1 MTSFE
6 KTLVAAE
13 GALSHWGDVANLG
26 TQNQAQSPQRA
37 RMTGEW
43 TCNQCT
49 FINPDNVQVCAMCY
63 TTKEDE
69 EFTPLDIYKYSDMSY
84 QAFPDYSDRVGIEMK
99 EMKAAMPQINAAE
112 HRRMTTEEQLSLAI
126 GEQLSSAIDTN
137 EEEENMSSKHVHER
151 TETIVDHMMPSP
163 ESSSSPDHTSRQRH
177 DREEDFIAK
186 EKEINLYK
194 VKLNLERK
202 SCEELRYQNNELLF
216 VSKSYE
222 QTIEK
227 LREELKV
234 TKAKLQDAE
243 VRCKELEIFC
253 SQKIKD
259 RPGAEFKDAHER
271 EPTYGGIYQ
280 LFQNTEEAKPAYEA
294 ALAISAPTNLDVQ
307 AHSRKPSYAGLSG
320 FFDQGN
326 EMTQNTE
333 APQKMLEQESK
344 EIESSTAYDGLLNTF
359 EKADDQEAAP
369 IKPMH
374 SAKPS
379 FWGTY
384 DLFRD
389 DADITSKD
397 PSEEVQDTYEGIYDL
412 FAADGLIVNNPT
424 EHERH
429 ATFSG
434 VPNMFGALE
443 LPTSE
448 VFTHDDKKVDI
459 TGQADLDTKEKHG
472 GSTTNEET
480 SLDGSKQTENDSG
493 LGNEAENKE
502 ANDTDA
508 KKEDLPDFV
517 EELIEADFDVL
528 WQHMLEKVHHPEKYL
543 PVMDVGLERRDG
555 KGKWVRHMFLFSLE
569 IVVTEEINI
578 DEWKHQI
585 TFVDHNYPLL
595 EIIHT
600 LEKTTDP
607 KQNRVVLYK
616 QNRDTKERQMN
627 KELMKVFRSE
637 LHFLKVRAAQK
648 MKNQPHARAP
658 SYGGISS
665 FITKP
670 SEQVELFTRAAPKKH
685 KREFSMSSIRTTFNE
700 QDPPDR
706 MGKIQ
711 DEVYRVMNSLPWTE
725 LTKGVVSK
733 EVEEALGFPLKPHH
747 ERFVKIT
754 MMRVVDG
761 KLELECFGNK
771 GQIKQESIEEAV
783 GRVFEEQ
790 KKIKQE
796 KDTAKQMK
804 RHTRNVSYGAVIP
817 RDVIA
822 DEGPEVEPVTSDRAV
837 SEIIKLSKTGGFVRI
852 NSDDLKNLHN
862 EITFLRKETTDLKAD
877 NSRIA
882 NSKIEL
888 VVNTSQEIERLRA
901 VCSRGLEGQNFSQ
914 PRRSDYSF
922 RNEANS

>member
-1 MTSFE
+1 MNSFE

-13 GALSHWGDVANLG
+13 
-26 TQNQAQSPQRA
+26 NQAQSAQTA

-84 QAFPDYSDRVGIEMK
+84 QTFPDYSDRGGIEMK
-99 EMKAAMPQINAAE
+99 EMKAAMPQIDAGT

-126 GEQLSSAIDTN
+126 DTHDNN
-137 EEEENMSSKHVHER
+137 EDEENMSNKHAHER

-177 DREEDFIAK
+177 DREEAFIAK
-186 EKEINLYK
+186 EKDINLLK

-202 SCEELRYQNNELLF
+202 TCEELRYQNEELLY

-227 LREELKV
+227 LRKELEV
-234 TKAKLQDAE
+234 TKAKLKDAE

-253 SQKIKD
+253 AQKIKD
-259 RPGAEFKDAHER
+259 RPNVESKDGNDR

-280 LFQNTEEAKPAYEA
+280 LFQNTDGAKPT

-307 AHSRKPSYAGLSG
+307 AHSRKPSYVGLSG
-320 FFDQGN
+320 FFDQGS
-326 EMTQNTE
+326 EVTQNTE
-333 APQKMLEQESK
+333 APRKGLEQESK
-344 EIESSTAYDGLLNTF
+344 ETESSTAYDGLANTF
-359 EKADDQEAAP
+359 EKADGQKTSAIIA
-369 IKPMH
+369 KH

-389 DADITSKD
+389 DVDITSGD
-397 PSEEVQDTYEGIYDL
+397 TSTQVADTYEGIYDL
-412 FAADGLIVNNPT
+412 FAADGLIVNNPA
-424 EHERH
+424 EHERN

-443 LPTSE
+443 LTSE
-448 VFTHDDKKVDI
+448 LFTHDKKVES
-459 TGQADLDTKEKHG
+459 TTEGGFEKHDG
-472 GSTTNEET
+472 AATGMQNNKERDLVKEES
-480 SLDGSKQTENDSG
+480 SLDDSKQTVNESG
-493 LGNEAENKE
+493 LGQEAENQT
-502 ANDTDA
+502 ANDADA
-508 KKEDLPDFV
+508 QKEDLPDFV

-543 PVMDVGLERRDG
+543 PVEDVGLEPRDG

-569 IVVTEEINI
+569 IVVTEEIYI

-607 KQNRVVLYK
+607 KHNRVVLYK

-665 FITKP
+665 LIAKP
-670 SEQVELFTRAAPKKH
+670 SQQVELFTRAAPKKH

-700 QDPPDR
+700 QDPPGR
-706 MGKIQ
+706 MAQIQ
-711 DEVYRVMNSLPWTE
+711 EEVYRVMDTLEWTE

-771 GQIKQESIEEAV
+771 GQIKQESIEDAV

-837 SEIIKLSKTGGFVRI
+837 SEIIKLAKKGGFVRI
-852 NSDDLKNLHN
+852 NSDNLENLYNEVNVLRQLNIDLRALNTS
-862 EITFLRKETTDLKAD
+862 IV
-877 NSRIA
+877 

-901 VCSRGLEGQNFSQ
+901 VCSRSVEGLLKFPQQ
-914 PRRSDYSF
+914 RRSDYSF